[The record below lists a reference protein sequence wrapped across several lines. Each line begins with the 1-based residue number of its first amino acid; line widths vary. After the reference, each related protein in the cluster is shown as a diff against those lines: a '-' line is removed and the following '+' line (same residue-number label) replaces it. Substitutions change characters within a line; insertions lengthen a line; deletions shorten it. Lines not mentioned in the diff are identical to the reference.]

1 MSTSPFSLRRTLI
14 IILALLI
21 GIIGIAPAAAQ
32 TIPIPIAAGENRT
45 GDLNSGAPVAT
56 YSLSSTGSETVIVQ
70 VLAITPGL
78 APAIRVIDPG
88 GVTVLDVAN
97 AAGANIVQSS
107 LALSSPGVYLVEV
120 RSAAN
125 TAGQFVISIQAG
137 APLAPPTPLTPGVAI
152 SGVVNAQTVQQGYR
166 FISSLDE
173 VLLLYVRA
181 ENDSAPIIALF
192 DESVPQPIALS
203 SGTLLGVRYR
213 IPPGD
218 RSYQLRISYGGGQSA
233 ALYSVCVGFED
244 AAPQCP
250 DSSTAVQIVPT
261 VAIVPTSAP
270 LPTLGAPTATL
281 LPPIVIA
288 PTFPPNECVASPA
301 GSATINIR
309 SLATTNSAILGT
321 LQAGQFLIVTGRTSD
336 NGWFRVNFNGV
347 IAWVASSVA
356 VATGNCTGVQI
367 VATPFPTSTPSL
379 TPTVGLA
386 SATPTFTLTQTG
398 TLAPTLLPTVQ
409 STLNFSLPAN
419 YGSTA
424 LTSGFVPDP
433 FTRGMTSGGSV
444 DVSYLGGGCRG
455 FATEAPDFSVN
466 FTAGAFPLLRFYFI
480 GSGDTTM
487 IINSPSGSYFCN
499 DDSFGTLNPT
509 IDFNSPSSGRYDI
522 WIGSFASG
530 SFVSGTLNVT
540 ENSGNHP

>member
-1 MSTSPFSLRRTLI
+1 MFTSSFRLRLI
-14 IILALLI
+14 LVLALLI
-21 GIIGIAPAAAQ
+21 AILGIAPAAAQ
-32 TIPIPIAAGENRT
+32 TIPIPIGAGENRT

-70 VLAITPGL
+70 VLALTPGL
-78 APAIRVIDPG
+78 APTIRVIDPG

-97 AAGANIVQSS
+97 ATGANIVQSS

-120 RSAAN
+120 RSASN
-125 TAGQFVISIQAG
+125 ISGQFVISVQAG

-152 SGVVNAQTVQQGYR
+152 SGVVNAQTVQQSYR
-166 FISSLDE
+166 FISSLDD

-192 DESVPQPIALS
+192 DEGEPQPIALS

-250 DSSTAVQIVPT
+250 DSSTAPQIVPT
-261 VAIVPTSAP
+261 VAIIPTSAP
-270 LPTLGAPTATL
+270 LPTLGAPPTATL
-281 LPPIVIA
+281 LPPIIIA
-288 PTFPPNECVASPA
+288 PTFPPNECIASPA
-301 GSATINIR
+301 GSSTINVR
-309 SLATTNSAILGT
+309 ALATTNSAILGT
-321 LQAGQFLIVTGRTSD
+321 LRAGQFLIVTGRTSD

-379 TPTVGLA
+379 TPATQIA
-386 SATPTFTLTQTG
+386 SATPTFTPTQTE
-398 TLAPTLLPTVQ
+398 TLAPVLTPTLQ
-409 STLNFSLPAN
+409 ATLNFTLPPN

-433 FTRGMTSGGSV
+433 FTIGVTSGGSV
-444 DVSYLGGGCRG
+444 NVSYLGGGCQG
-455 FATEAPDFSVN
+455 YATSAPDFSVN
-466 FTAGAFPLLRFYFI
+466 FTSGAFPLLRFYFI
-480 GSGDTTM
+480 GGGDATM
-487 IINSPSGSYFCN
+487 IINSPSGSYFCS

-530 SFVSGTLNVT
+530 NFISGTLYVT